1 MFPKEEDKNSDTL
14 FLTCSF
20 IHGINYELKFDYE
33 RLKKYC
39 LYRSNGI

>member
-20 IHGINYELKFDYE
+20 IHGIMSLNLIMKD
-33 RLKKYC
+33 KKV
-39 LYRSNGI
+39 LPL